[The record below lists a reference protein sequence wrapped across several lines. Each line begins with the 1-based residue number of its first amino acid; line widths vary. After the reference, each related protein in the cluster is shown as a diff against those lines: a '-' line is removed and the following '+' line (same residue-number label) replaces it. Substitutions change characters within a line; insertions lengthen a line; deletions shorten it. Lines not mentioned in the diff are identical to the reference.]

1 MLPVINCI
9 IFISFNRLLHKPKFD
24 PMKTKP
30 FIYTLF
36 ATFITLSGI
45 LFTACKH
52 SSGGSKDEIVVFLN
66 NLNEQ
71 IKAGNTDSLANY
83 FEAGKEKTVSTLI
96 GVLAGKTNLSGRSK
110 PLFKLNLD
118 VANGK
123 INADNAEA
131 ITAAIP
137 VAFVRDNIAP
147 GASSINFTIHKDG
160 DKHLKIYRVNAKNF
174 GTDYMAYQIKVLNK
188 FKPVGDVYSP
198 ITLAAFKTAEKLKA
212 RYDSI
217 PWFQHVDNKT
227 FFYVVKGSLPEDFTQ
242 TYGDAD
248 KSKPKSDYKMG
259 LLNPEL
265 KEIIPVQFDLIHN
278 VGGTIA
284 GMIEVEKDNKRGLF
298 DIEGKVIAEA
308 TYDQILPLTSGDNLA
323 LLKNGEDYFY
333 LKSDNTISPKIED
346 FKIAD
351 ALSMVKTYNSSYT
364 LEGKTTRS
372 IMEHNSKDDYTT
384 VIISPSYLVDWQ
396 ILPKFVNLQNPLR
409 KLSDDE
415 MGEGWGSL
423 SYDVKFNGDKGS
435 NDGNWFKAAFYSVV
449 DDYLGG
455 RSGLYTAKN
464 VLLVDKKQN
473 RVMGFSANTYF
484 GDGEGGGGL
493 SGTCSENQLKAVN
506 DSLFEFKTTSEFD
519 QQLLDTT
526 KTIAEGPYYHYIQI
540 KNGKL
545 EALKTKRIFPTQ
557 FVKLDDSYLQGC
569 YLIRKWNYHLKEEA
583 QNITLSYADKEI
595 LQCMK
600 NEIYASYRYQ
610 FKNPRWDAVFGY
622 RFTGYDDNSDKR
634 NANVDDSLTTIDK
647 YNINFLNQKI
657 NGPKIKSNSLAVR

>member
-1 MLPVINCI
+1 
-9 IFISFNRLLHKPKFD
+9 
-24 PMKTKP
+24 MKTKP
-30 FIYTLF
+30 FIYTFIL
-36 ATFITLSGI
+36 TFVTLSGI
-45 LFTACKH
+45 LLSSCKH
-52 SSGGSKDEIVVFLN
+52 SSGGSKDEVVAFLN

-71 IKAGNTDSLANY
+71 IKAGNTDSLTQY
-83 FEAGKEKTVSTLI
+83 FDAGKEKTVTTLI

-123 INADNAEA
+123 INADNPEA

-137 VAFVRDNIAP
+137 VAFVRDSIAP
-147 GASSINFTIHKDG
+147 GASSIFFTIHKDAG
-160 DKHLKIYRVNAKNF
+160 KHFKIYRVNAKNF

-188 FKPVGDVYSP
+188 FKPVGDVYNP

-217 PWFQHVDNKT
+217 PWFQHVENKT
-227 FFYVVKGSLPEDFTQ
+227 FFYVVKGTLPEDFTQ
-242 TYGDAD
+242 TYGGED

-298 DIEGKVIAEA
+298 GIDGKVIADA
-308 TYDQILPLTSGDNLA
+308 TYDQILPLTDGDNLA

-351 ALSMVKTYNSSYT
+351 ALPMVKTYNSSYT

-384 VIISPSYLVDWQ
+384 LIISPSYLADWQ

-409 KLSDDE
+409 KLSEDE

-423 SYDVKFNGDKGS
+423 SYDVKFNGDKGN
-435 NDGNWFKAAFYSVV
+435 NDDNLFKAAYYSVV
-449 DDYLGG
+449 DNYLGG

-464 VLLVDKKQN
+464 VLVVDKKQN
-473 RVMGFSANTYF
+473 RVLGFSADTYF
-484 GDGEGGGGL
+484 GGGEGGGSL
-493 SGTCSENQLKAVN
+493 SGTCNENQLKAIN
-506 DSLFEFKTTSEFD
+506 DSLFEFKTTSQLD
-519 QQLLDTT
+519 QQLLDST
-526 KTIAEGPYYHYIQI
+526 KTISEGPYYHYIQI

-545 EALKTKRIFPTQ
+545 VALKTKRVFPTQ
-557 FVKLDDSYLQGC
+557 FVKMDDSYLQGC
-569 YLIRKWNYHLKEEA
+569 YSISQWDYSNHTNGKD
-583 QNITLSYADKEI
+583 ITLSNADKEI

-600 NEIYASYRYQ
+600 NEIYASYNYK
-610 FKNPRWDAVFGY
+610 FKNPRWDAVFNY
-622 RFTGYDDNSDKR
+622 RFTDLDSDKK
-634 NANVDDSLTTIDK
+634 NASVDDSLTTIDK